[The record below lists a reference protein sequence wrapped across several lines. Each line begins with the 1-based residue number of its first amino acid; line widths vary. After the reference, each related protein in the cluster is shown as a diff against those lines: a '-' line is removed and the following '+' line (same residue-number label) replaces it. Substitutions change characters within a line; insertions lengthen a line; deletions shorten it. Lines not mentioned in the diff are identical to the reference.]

1 MKRQNEDDH
10 LDSLLRDLQEG
21 EYEFIG
27 ECTQNALACAEFAKE
42 ARENLGIEHS
52 WEEVCSRAT
61 SRAEFEITA
70 ELRDEHR
77 RIVVAKRPLAAPPKG
92 SPSENA
98 HLELLALLY
107 EHSITKGAAMEAG
120 KGGVADI
127 EMLKFVNTWPRSDTA
142 PNPHA
147 LW

>member
-1 MKRQNEDDH
+1 ME
-10 LDSLLRDLQEG
+10 
-21 EYEFIG
+21 
-27 ECTQNALACAEFAKE
+27 LAKPPVNPAKK
-42 ARENLGIEHS
+42 ANRNDGQS
-52 WEEVCSRAT
+52 ASRST
-61 SRAEFEITA
+61 RAKT
-70 ELRDEHR
+70 L
-77 RIVVAKRPLAAPPKG
+77 KAPSG

-127 EMLKFVNTWPRSDTA
+127 ELPRFGDDWTARLKAANA
-142 PNPHA
+142 HA